1 MTRRQSEAISTE
13 VSIAWDFASRSLR
26 EKHELSVSKILVRII
41 FSCFTVRKLSQIK
54 MWPIYLQGQIWR
66 WRGLWQLRVRRCGDG
81 ADDCAV
87 RLQSRYFDCEVG
99 GWVDAGVLGG
109 PWNILSSVL
118 TRDTSRSRSSDHQ
131 SRECHRFN
139 LLLPLTSLGDDPQPP
154 NLIYKFYEKP

>member
-13 VSIAWDFASRSLR
+13 VSIARDFASRSLR

-54 MWPIYLQGQIWR
+54 TEGNWLWNIFQSKPSNTWPIHLRGQRWR

-131 SRECHRFN
+131 RGEWHRFKPPS
-139 LLLPLTSLGDDPQPP
+139 LPP
-154 NLIYKFYEKP
+154 